1 LVIKTPVVT
10 ILGHVDHGK
19 TTLLDAIRGSD
30 VAGKEAGGITQKVG
44 AFQIEFKGKKIT
56 FIDTPGHEAF
66 AKMRSRGAGAADI
79 AILVVAA
86 NDGVQAQTR
95 ESIAHIKASEIPF
108 IVAITKI
115 DMPNISI
122 DKVKKQLSVAGVQVE
137 GMGGDVVCIQV
148 SAKNK
153 IGLDELLDMILLI
166 WEMKNENSKPQNPK
180 TLKTKKTKK
189 TSKEQKESVI
199 ASEKSER
206 GNLINKKIATSP
218 SAPRNDNYSDDN
230 RFVVIESYLDNKKG
244 CVIHAIVKS
253 GSFKIG
259 DKVYIEGV
267 EGKIR
272 TLMNDKGQHLEE
284 VGDGDPVEIL
294 GFEKVPPVGSVGMDE
309 NTNRRM
315 NELKNRRIEEEK
327 LKIEEKE
334 KAEKVASVKSE
345 ESVESVP
352 RESDSLISENP
363 EVVEEAPEERKKLA
377 VILKTDNEGSL
388 EAIRASLPPEINLL
402 LTGTGAVSEGDIL
415 LAKTTKAF
423 VVGFNVEI
431 SGSAK
436 KLAEIEAVSFKTYKI
451 IYEML
456 TELQEVADS
465 INEVVA
471 TEKIVGAAKILQD
484 FLGTKSRIAGC
495 KILEGKFHIGDK
507 VRVERGEKI
516 IGEAKIDS
524 IKMFKK
530 DVEKVVSGQECGFVL
545 KPEVDFRLEDHIV
558 FARPL
563 GLKK

>member
-1 LVIKTPVVT
+1 LKTPVVT

-19 TTLLDAIRGSD
+19 TTLLDTIRGSD
-30 VAGKEAGGITQKVG
+30 IAGKEAGGITQKVG

-66 AKMRSRGAGAADI
+66 AQMRSRGTSAADI

-115 DMPNISI
+115 DMPNISV

-137 GMGGDVVCIQV
+137 GMGGDIVCISV
-148 SAKNK
+148 SAKQK

-166 WEMKNENSKPQNPK
+166 WEMKSESSNSQIQSSKQIK
-180 TLKTKKTKK
+180 KSKISKTKKID
-189 TSKEQKESVI
+189 KEKIEENI
-199 ASEKSER
+199 KIEKV
-206 GNLINKKIATSP
+206 P
-218 SAPRNDNYSDDN
+218 SNETMEQLNNGGDN
-230 RFVVIESYLDNKKG
+230 RFIVIESYLDNKKG
-244 CVIHAIVKS
+244 AVIHAIVKS
-253 GSFKIG
+253 GEFKIG
-259 DKVYIEGV
+259 DKVFIEEV

-272 TLMNDKGQHLEE
+272 TLINDKGQHIEK

-315 NELKNRRIEEEK
+315 NEKKLKVQSEK
-327 LKIEEKE
+327 LKVEEKE
-334 KAEKVASVKSE
+334 SVLNPLE
-345 ESVESVP
+345 
-352 RESDSLISENP
+352 ISKNQIETATEGP
-363 EVVEEAPEERKKLA
+363 EVDVPAEEVKEERKRLA
-377 VILKTDNEGSL
+377 VILKCDNEGSL

-431 SGSAK
+431 STSAK
-436 KLAEIEAVSFKTYKI
+436 KLAEIEGVSFKTYKI

-495 KILEGKFHIGDK
+495 KILEGKFHVGDK
-507 VRVERGEKI
+507 IRVERGEKI
-516 IGEAKIDS
+516 IGEVKIES

-545 KPEVDFRLEDHIV
+545 KPEVDFRVEDHIV